1 MSDSDIEI
9 QAFENTANNLK
20 DALSVKLNKLDADDI
35 VDIIQGYFGKRVPVE
50 FGEHWRFESKDDLII
65 LLLGQNNIEFIEY
78 VSDQVE
84 IYIANVLIEKYI
96 SEYLLSTEK
105 ITQERRLLDTQREE
119 ISALNKKLRQLSQ
132 RQKNINKT
140 IDKTTITYTEYT
152 ALNDTNLVNRME
164 SNLKKIQDQNLQ
176 ESRDPRWWSLLKS
189 KARILKGVSKRK
201 ETLEKLRAKS
211 SGLRKELESLG
222 INIEQY
228 MSSKSIL
235 EQQDSRRT
243 PKTTPSRDDYN
254 NKRKVSKLIK
264 TISGKPKDKLINCIS
279 SFLNEYPSKRIVL
292 DKQSLDTDMVAK
304 LAVENDIESSVSK
317 GRLRT
322 DKEYLRH
329 TTDKLFKKLDSSKRY
344 IIFEIGRAHV

>member
-152 ALNDTNLVNRME
+152 ALNDANLVNRME
-164 SNLKKIQDQNLQ
+164 SN
-176 ESRDPRWWSLLKS
+176 
-189 KARILKGVSKRK
+189 
-201 ETLEKLRAKS
+201 
-211 SGLRKELESLG
+211 
-222 INIEQY
+222 
-228 MSSKSIL
+228 
-235 EQQDSRRT
+235 
-243 PKTTPSRDDYN
+243 
-254 NKRKVSKLIK
+254 
-264 TISGKPKDKLINCIS
+264 
-279 SFLNEYPSKRIVL
+279 
-292 DKQSLDTDMVAK
+292 
-304 LAVENDIESSVSK
+304 
-317 GRLRT
+317 
-322 DKEYLRH
+322 
-329 TTDKLFKKLDSSKRY
+329 
-344 IIFEIGRAHV
+344 